1 MPLKW
6 LNRKMIM
13 KKFFYLG
20 VCFFLTAY
28 FFSLQ
33 AQGLKGFKLQNGLTV
48 YVWEDET
55 KPDVFGM
62 VGVKVG
68 SVDDPED
75 LTGLAHYLEH
85 MMFKGTQKIS
95 ALDWE
100 KEQPLYEQIIAKY
113 DEKANTQDPE
123 KKKSLDLEINK
134 LTVEA
139 AQYTAPNEF
148 AGLTENMGG
157 KSLNAATSYDMTM
170 YFSSFPPS
178 QLYRWLEL
186 NSERFI
192 NPVFR
197 AFQPELETVYEE
209 FNRSQDSHGRLQQEY
224 LLEHIFP
231 GHPYSRSVLGLQDHL
246 KNPRL
251 SGLVKFY
258 NDWYVPENMVLIL
271 VGNVKMREVTGLVNN
286 LFGRLP
292 AKPSPER
299 VNYPEADFKGRVE
312 YSAKIADYPTLTLA
326 YKGVPSGSED
336 ELALEVCTNLL
347 SNRNRTG
354 LLDKLSLD
362 GNIMGASAS
371 LLDFK
376 DQGRIVIYGIPSY
389 DVNQRRFESLK
400 SLEKI
405 LLAEIEKMQKGEIED
420 WRFNSVKTA
429 MMRDYGQ

>member
-157 KSLNAATSYDMTM
+157 KI
-170 YFSSFPPS
+170 
-178 QLYRWLEL
+178 W
-186 NSERFI
+186 I
-192 NPVFR
+192 
-197 AFQPELETVYEE
+197 
-209 FNRSQDSHGRLQQEY
+209 
-224 LLEHIFP
+224 
-231 GHPYSRSVLGLQDHL
+231 
-246 KNPRL
+246 
-251 SGLVKFY
+251 
-258 NDWYVPENMVLIL
+258 
-271 VGNVKMREVTGLVNN
+271 
-286 LFGRLP
+286 
-292 AKPSPER
+292 
-299 VNYPEADFKGRVE
+299 
-312 YSAKIADYPTLTLA
+312 
-326 YKGVPSGSED
+326 
-336 ELALEVCTNLL
+336 
-347 SNRNRTG
+347 
-354 LLDKLSLD
+354 
-362 GNIMGASAS
+362 
-371 LLDFK
+371 
-376 DQGRIVIYGIPSY
+376 RI
-389 DVNQRRFESLK
+389 
-400 SLEKI
+400 
-405 LLAEIEKMQKGEIED
+405 
-420 WRFNSVKTA
+420 
-429 MMRDYGQ
+429 